1 MRWIARAAAAAL
13 AAGIAVAGAAG
24 VAVAHGGEID
34 VEIGTDGAGGV
45 SASLTWAGDGHPVED
60 SAVVVVRAVSD
71 DGDEVGPVTLVS
83 ASEGVGWYRSE
94 PELLGE
100 GHWTVTAQVKEPKKA
115 EVEVEV
121 DVVAPAAPPSESAAP
136 EPGSEQDGS
145 EAAGVNPEADAAGAP
160 ASAGD
165 GSPSSGGLPAWT
177 GWALAALVVAG
188 AATVVVLRRRAT

>member
-71 DGDEVGPVTLVS
+71 DGEEIGPVTLVS
-83 ASEGVGWYRSE
+83 ASEGVGWYRSD
-94 PELLGE
+94 PELLDE
-100 GHWTVTAQVKEPKKA
+100 GSWTVTARVTEPEKTRVKA
-115 EVEVEV
+115 NL
-121 DVVAPAAPPSESAAP
+121 DVVAPPVVEPSASPEPTAEAEAAADGTAP
-136 EPGSEQDGS
+136 GAVEPGS
-145 EAAGVNPEADAAGAP
+145 DAAAAQDADSGA
-160 ASAGD
+160 
-165 GSPSSGGLPAWT
+165 
-177 GWALAALVVAG
+177 GWPLWVGAVAVVVAG
-188 AATVVVLRRRAT
+188 AVVALLLSRRHRT